1 MEEEIFDEVEE
12 LEEDDFQVPEFLKET
27 CSEEEI
33 HQRMLDELPEDIDKS
48 EGGYIYDLTRPTAI
62 EVARMKE
69 FELVETIKLI
79 WPRFAEGIY
88 LDYHAETRGL
98 ERKEA
103 TNASG
108 KLYIE
113 GKIGTLISEG
123 TIFMTESINDEPAKE
138 YVTLED
144 AEILEGEDGTGS
156 VEVEIQSIE
165 AGMNGNSAAG
175 TVLLQDDISEDITLV
190 INKEPITGGME
201 AEEDESLRERIME
214 YDQAQGQS
222 FIGNINDYK
231 RWATSVEGVGDAV
244 ILTPEDDSG
253 VIEIVITDSNGQ
265 SASEEL
271 CQSVYD
277 LIMQPDDPEKRL
289 APINAKIDV
298 KAQKSML
305 LTVSADVEL
314 RDAKLETVE
323 KTVASALNDYLKFA
337 ANDGEIRYTQ
347 VCKILGNTEGI
358 YDYKNLI
365 VKNAEDSS
373 LYEDT
378 AVNLPIPAGSIP
390 MLQSVT
396 LTETEV
402 LYEK

>member
-33 HQRMLDELPEDIDKS
+33 HQRMLAELPEDIDKS

-265 SASEEL
+265 PASEEL

-323 KTVASALNDYLKFA
+323 KTVASALNGYLKFA
-337 ANDGEIRYTQ
+337 ANDREIRYTQ

-365 VKNAEDSS
+365 VQNAEDSS
-373 LYEDT
+373 LYQDT